1 MKNELADKVIDFCE
15 ALRNFQAGEHSKMFI
30 DSIINSDKFKAIWD
44 CAHDVKIYG
53 HKERELLTKQ
63 L

>member
-1 MKNELADKVIDFCE
+1 MKNELADKVIDFCDT
-15 ALRNFQAGEHSKMFI
+15 LKQAQVSSLAKPII